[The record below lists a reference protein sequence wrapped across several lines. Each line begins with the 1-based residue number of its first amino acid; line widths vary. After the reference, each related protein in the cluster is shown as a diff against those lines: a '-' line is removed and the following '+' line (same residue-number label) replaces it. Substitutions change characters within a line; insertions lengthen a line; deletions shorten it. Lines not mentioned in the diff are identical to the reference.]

1 MRNMLTAFEKHTSC
15 IKTSISL
22 VFLWPKK
29 PIYEETCLYECLL
42 AHYTAESVKDSQTK
56 FQMFLQ
62 VSGRH
67 VGVLW
72 GAGMAQMAQW

>member
-1 MRNMLTAFEKHTSC
+1 MRDM
-15 IKTSISL
+15 
-22 VFLWPKK
+22 FLWPKL
-29 PIYEETCLYECLL
+29 PIYLETCLYECLL

-67 VGVLW
+67 VGVRIPTWRLHNKLYEFE
-72 GAGMAQMAQW
+72 